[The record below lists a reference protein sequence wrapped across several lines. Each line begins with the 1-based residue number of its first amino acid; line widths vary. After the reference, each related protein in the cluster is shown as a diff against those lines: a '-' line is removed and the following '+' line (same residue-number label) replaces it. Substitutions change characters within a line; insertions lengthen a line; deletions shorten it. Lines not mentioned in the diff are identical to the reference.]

1 MDSQKSAPHCIM
13 HRICGKNISGL
24 KCLLDRSVKGIISA
38 KSICVYRSTHCTYII
53 RRIYC
58 CILVKDHNQTL
69 QQYYG
74 TCKDNH
80 HRVIFPYFR
89 NASKNSTACF
99 RLSGTYSPLF
109 FYCADHSCADN
120 QSHDSCPYISRSC
133 QGYPFQCHRYD
144 HQFKHCKVNQISQYE
159 SQGTIPFYF
168 QYPDQNNAC
177 CIKNYKFQGKTC
189 TGKA

>member
-1 MDSQKSAPHCIM
+1 MRELCLACAGFALEFIVFYATGIVLV
-13 HRICGKNISGL
+13 RICGKNISGL

-89 NASKNSTACF
+89 NASKNPTTCF
-99 RLSGTYSPLF
+99 RLSGTYSPEKIAMEILKNRE
-109 FYCADHSCADN
+109 S
-120 QSHDSCPYISRSC
+120 IRS
-133 QGYPFQCHRYD
+133 GT
-144 HQFKHCKVNQISQYE
+144 KVE
-159 SQGTIPFYF
+159 E
-168 QYPDQNNAC
+168 
-177 CIKNYKFQGKTC
+177 
-189 TGKA
+189 

>member
-1 MDSQKSAPHCIM
+1 MTLPALPAQWDGFPEVCTTLHYASDMRKKHIWPEM
-13 HRICGKNISGL
+13 
-24 KCLLDRSVKGIISA
+24 LLDRSVKGIISA

-109 FYCADHSCADN
+109 FYCADHSCANN

-144 HQFKHCKVNQISQYE
+144 HQSNTAK
-159 SQGTIPFYF
+159 
-168 QYPDQNNAC
+168 
-177 CIKNYKFQGKTC
+177 
-189 TGKA
+189 